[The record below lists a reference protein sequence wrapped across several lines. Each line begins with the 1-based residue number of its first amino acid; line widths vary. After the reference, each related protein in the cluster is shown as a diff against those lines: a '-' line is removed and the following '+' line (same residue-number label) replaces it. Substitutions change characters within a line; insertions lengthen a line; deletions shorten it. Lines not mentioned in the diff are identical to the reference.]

1 MTGGGVSNAE
11 YLADLVTFDPSVPAN
26 QREVFFDPQTSG
38 GLCIAVA
45 PGKLSALLSAL
56 QKYGVETRAVIGRVE
71 EGEPQ
76 IVVE

>member
-1 MTGGGVSNAE
+1 
-11 YLADLVTFDPSVPAN
+11 
-26 QREVFFDPQTSG
+26 TSG

-45 PGKLSALLSAL
+45 PGKLASLLTAL
-56 QKYGVETRAVIGRVE
+56 QKHGVETRAVIGRVE